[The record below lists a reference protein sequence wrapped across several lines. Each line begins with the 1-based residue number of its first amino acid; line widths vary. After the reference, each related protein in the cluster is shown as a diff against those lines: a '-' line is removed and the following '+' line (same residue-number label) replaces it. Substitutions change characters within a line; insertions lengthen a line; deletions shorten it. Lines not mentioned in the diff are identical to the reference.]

1 MNYMNKK
8 EEFLNKVIGWYR
20 TKRILEENKDLSI
33 PFDEKEIDE
42 IDNKI
47 RDNSSKII
55 KMLKDKDF
63 LEALRK
69 LINEQ
74 PDRFQVAFA
83 QPYDEEV
90 INCIVFDLWNK
101 KTLTKKQINELK
113 SVYSSKNISIY
124 TTGDS

>member
-1 MNYMNKK
+1 MNKK

>member
-1 MNYMNKK
+1 
-8 EEFLNKVIGWYR
+8 LNKVIGWYR